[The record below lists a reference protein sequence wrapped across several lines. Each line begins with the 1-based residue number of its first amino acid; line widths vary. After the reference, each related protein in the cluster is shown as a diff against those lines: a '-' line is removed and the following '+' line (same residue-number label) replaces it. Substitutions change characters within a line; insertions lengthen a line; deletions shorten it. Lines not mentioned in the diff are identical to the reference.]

1 MTKIFTY
8 IPLVCF
14 LLVFFLME
22 AMLLKGLLLIL
33 MIVLI
38 IFAKYKRSQFEEDV
52 EFDDRVNANIT
63 KWSLRTIFILNTVLL
78 ALLLLES
85 QGVALLD
92 MNMNYMIAYLLVT
105 LCVPFYIVPAIVKRY

>member
-1 MTKIFTY
+1 MTKLFTY
-8 IPLVCF
+8 IPLVGF

-22 AMLLKGLLLIL
+22 AMLLKGLLLAL

-38 IFAKYKRSQFEEDV
+38 IFAKYKCSQLEEDV

-78 ALLLLES
+78 ALLLMES
-85 QGVALLD
+85 RGVELFD

-105 LCVPFYIVPAIVKRY
+105 LCVPFYIIPAIVKRY